1 MSSLSVFE
9 STRLFFFPKFTFNV
23 LLIYD
28 NLISVNGHH
37 FLYISLFVNLLLF
50 FSELIFCIYSVD
62 ASFHNNN
69 SVGYNSADGD

>member
-1 MSSLSVFE
+1 M
-9 STRLFFFPKFTFNV
+9 
-23 LLIYD
+23 YD
-28 NLISVNGHH
+28 NLISVNGHR
-37 FLYISLFVNLLLF
+37 FLYVSLFVNLLLF